1 MPNQNRILLIVGV
14 VLAILSVVYVQMY
27 LRQQEVRI
35 TRRLMQGR
43 EPTPV
48 LVASKDIPQDTVVTY
63 DMLEVVTKPADAIEP
78 RALGSPDEAAGKV
91 VLIPISRGE
100 QILSS
105 KLEQVQRVSS
115 LSMKVPSGK
124 RAITIAIDTISGVCG
139 FICTG
144 DYVDIVGMFSLP
156 GQGGA
161 VPVTITILQR
171 VQILAVGQ
179 AISEAAFRG
188 KDQSANSA
196 NTVTLSLA
204 PRETELVMFAR
215 AHGQIQLSLRSRAD
229 SAVVAEVKPMTQEA
243 LMALILG
250 PQLLA
255 EGQKAAQQAQ
265 AEKPPEGPKREVEI
279 FRGLKREVIT
289 LQEAGRGT

>member
-124 RAITIAIDTISGVCG
+124 RAITISVDTISGVGG
-139 FICTG
+139 FIRPG
-144 DYVDIVGMFSLP
+144 DKVDILWTVQLP
-156 GQGGA
+156 QGGQAQPVTLTLFQEIPVLAIGHTMAGQGG
-161 VPVTITILQR
+161 
-171 VQILAVGQ
+171 
-179 AISEAAFRG
+179 
-188 KDQSANSA
+188 
-196 NTVTLSLA
+196 
-204 PRETELVMFAR
+204 ETT
-215 AHGQIQLSLRSRAD
+215 
-229 SAVVAEVKPMTQEA
+229 AEE
-243 LMALILG
+243 
-250 PQLLA
+250 
-255 EGQKAAQQAQ
+255 AAQQHVTLALVPQETSLLLFARENGKIQLALRPRLETGVVAVPPASIDRLMERALGISPEAQ
-265 AEKPPEGPKREVEI
+265 QPPPARHVDVY
-279 FRGLKREVIT
+279 RGLQHNRVVLSDKE
-289 LQEAGRGT
+289 